1 MARPAVRGPVEV
13 GPKAGRVAEEVAK
26 AAVEAK
32 AGVVHRAAVEA
43 KAGVVPKQRPA
54 EVMEMTCAAAEPVRG
69 LLATC
74 SDSNIFSFL
83 KPLT

>member
-26 AAVEAK
+26 
-32 AGVVHRAAVEA
+32 AAVEA